1 MKNFRL
7 NNSSLHAIMPKALPT
22 AIAWDFVCNSLKE
35 VQLISNSCVLT
46 QRLGGHVYCDMT
58 AFSSPAPYR
67 KYRFD
72 FHLNIIKKGDILRS
86 VLSQAASRN
95 YPTSIHKIFLSSMVS
110 AMMTAGMMPVVTVP
124 GSSCNPAA
132 TVITHTIP
140 VRIHITAA
148 ALTIAVTDAII
159 YMMASASAV
168 MRTRSAVVPHT
179 VSVRV
184 HIAVPA
190 PAIVFC
196 QSTVVAHT
204 VSVCIRIAV
213 PGPFPM
219 YGSGYRCTTNNK
231 RHCQRRSHRH
241 HFVHRHYLHS
251 TLRPCRD
258 NKSPSHLFTFSLSH
272 LSRFNNHFRHNFY
285 FSFYFTESL
294 SKASAVMTSPSAV

>member
-1 MKNFRL
+1 
-7 NNSSLHAIMPKALPT
+7 
-22 AIAWDFVCNSLKE
+22 
-35 VQLISNSCVLT
+35 
-46 QRLGGHVYCDMT
+46 
-58 AFSSPAPYR
+58 
-67 KYRFD
+67 
-72 FHLNIIKKGDILRS
+72 
-86 VLSQAASRN
+86 
-95 YPTSIHKIFLSSMVS
+95 
-110 AMMTAGMMPVVTVP
+110 MTAGMMPVVTVP

-168 MRTRSAVVPHT
+168 MRTRSAVVTHT
-179 VSVRV
+179 VSVCV
-184 HIAVPA
+184 HIAVPAPALMFCQPAVVTHAVFICIHIAVPA

-258 NKSPSHLFTFSLSH
+258 NKSPSHLFAFSLSH

>member
-168 MRTRSAVVPHT
+168 MRTRSAVV
-179 VSVRV
+179 S
-184 HIAVPA
+184 
-190 PAIVFC
+190 
-196 QSTVVAHT
+196 HT